1 MYLIEDSSASH
12 MLKQV
17 AIGPAATQGFW
28 PLTQKQRI
36 AATNIPFGYSN
47 LVDANNQTA
56 MNTPKR
62 IRI

>member
-1 MYLIEDSSASH
+1 

-62 IRI
+62 TRI